1 MLLLVLAVLA
11 VSWAS
16 SFRAWFQQRAEM
28 DALRQQIVEREAS
41 IDDLR
46 GDIKRWKDEAYVQ
59 QQARLRFGY
68 VMPGEESFVALD
80 ERGEPIGAV
89 EELTDPA
96 DAPGLEPVAWYD
108 TAWESVET
116 AGNPE
121 ESK

>member
-28 DALRQQIVEREAS
+28 DALRADIVQTQAD
-41 IDDLR
+41 IDKLKGETR
-46 GDIKRWKDEAYVQ
+46 RWRDDEFVK
-59 QQARLRFGY
+59 QQARSRFGY

-80 ERGEPIGAV
+80 QNGDPIGNV

-96 DAPGLEPVAWYD
+96 EAATTDPVAWYE
-108 TAWESVET
+108 TAWESVEA